1 MILYQSSPAM
11 PLAFTAQ
18 LNSSLLLLLKDAY
31 VQIDQT
37 IEYLT
42 KKGNLTALDVTV
54 KQTYLLHNSENT
66 FFYTSR
72 NLKFH
77 KGIIKKLSG

>member
-18 LNSSLLLLLKDAY
+18 LNSGLLLLLKDAY

-37 IEYLT
+37 IENLT

-77 KGIIKKLSG
+77 KGIIKNLSG

>member
-1 MILYQSSPAM
+1 MILHQSLPAM

-37 IEYLT
+37 IENLT

>member
-1 MILYQSSPAM
+1 M

-18 LNSSLLLLLKDAY
+18 LNSGLLLLLKDAY

-37 IEYLT
+37 IENLT

-66 FFYTSR
+66 FLYTSR

>member
-1 MILYQSSPAM
+1 M
-11 PLAFTAQ
+11 PLAFTEQ
-18 LNSSLLLLLKDAY
+18 LNSGLLLLLKDAY

-37 IEYLT
+37 IENLT

-77 KGIIKKLSG
+77 KGIIKNLSG

>member
-1 MILYQSSPAM
+1 M

-31 VQIDQT
+31 VQIDQI
-37 IEYLT
+37 IENLT

-66 FFYTSR
+66 FFLY
-72 NLKFH
+72 
-77 KGIIKKLSG
+77 IKEFEVS

>member
-1 MILYQSSPAM
+1 M

-18 LNSSLLLLLKDAY
+18 LNSGLLLLLKDAY

-37 IEYLT
+37 IENLT
-42 KKGNLTALDVTV
+42 NKGNLTALGVTV

-77 KGIIKKLSG
+77 KGIIKNLSG

>member
-1 MILYQSSPAM
+1 M

-37 IEYLT
+37 IENLT

-54 KQTYLLHNSENT
+54 KQTYLDLLHNSENT

-77 KGIIKKLSG
+77 KGIIKNLSG

>member
-1 MILYQSSPAM
+1 MILHQSSPAM

-18 LNSSLLLLLKDAY
+18 LNSGLLLLLKDAY

-37 IEYLT
+37 IENLT

-66 FFYTSR
+66 FFI
-72 NLKFH
+72 H
-77 KGIIKKLSG
+77 QGIWSFIKEL